1 MVTHLEHHCYMWNG
15 FESVYPG
22 LKTRRRSPV
31 ESMQTFNTLRCCSMS
46 PSNNEQLKT
55 NNDLC
60 LLPKDE
66 FVLTLTAADH
76 NHL

>member
-1 MVTHLEHHCYMWNG
+1 
-15 FESVYPG
+15 
-22 LKTRRRSPV
+22 
-31 ESMQTFNTLRCCSMS
+31 MS